1 MLARQVAS
9 RRFVQEGLIQY
20 VQHATQQSFR
30 SKSTSRITRDIA
42 ASDEGSTSESG
53 SSDDEATATDVKT
66 LTAQGD
72 LPQDFWQIQKLVR
85 YLKIGNQG

>member
-1 MLARQVAS
+1 MIN
-9 RRFVQEGLIQY
+9 LIQTVSH
-20 VQHATQQSFR
+20 VQFC
-30 SKSTSRITRDIA
+30 RITRDIA

-53 SSDDEATATDVKT
+53 SSEDEAGATDVKT

-85 YLKIGNQG
+85 YLKIGNQGLTDERRLKLCT

>member
-1 MLARQVAS
+1 MRALQILRYLTEPQV
-9 RRFVQEGLIQY
+9 
-20 VQHATQQSFR
+20 QSIF
-30 SKSTSRITRDIA
+30 RITRDIA

-85 YLKIGNQG
+85 YLKIGNQGRMETEIQIVYKIWT

>member
-1 MLARQVAS
+1 MVE
-9 RRFVQEGLIQY
+9 FPY
-20 VQHATQQSFR
+20 
-30 SKSTSRITRDIA
+30 RITRDIA

-53 SSDDEATATDVKT
+53 SSDDEAGATDVKT

>member
-1 MLARQVAS
+1 MRALQILRYLTEPQV
-9 RRFVQEGLIQY
+9 
-20 VQHATQQSFR
+20 QSIF
-30 SKSTSRITRDIA
+30 RITRDIA

-85 YLKIGNQG
+85 YLKIGNQGRMETEIQIVYKI